1 MGRNSIQFQK
11 GLSVPEF
18 QRLYGTE
25 AQCEEALAHMRWPDG
40 FRCPRCEGGPH
51 AGPIRSYLEG
61 GSGAFQPSSLSI
73 LLMS

>member
-25 AQCEEALAHMRWPDG
+25 AQCEETLAHMRWPDG
-40 FRCPRCEGGPH
+40 LPESRQVVEIPWGLSPGV
-51 AGPIRSYLEG
+51 AGAELTTAQ
-61 GSGAFQPSSLSI
+61 GSCA
-73 LLMS
+73 